1 MQSDSSTH
9 LPKED
14 LLVSHNEDDS
24 EVEGEIDEAE
34 EDIEHLLNKFEEPK
48 SAADSESINSTLRLM
63 LTLTLPQ
70 TQPRIVDF

>member
-34 EDIEHLLNKFEEPK
+34 EDIE
-48 SAADSESINSTLRLM
+48 SI
-63 LTLTLPQ
+63 
-70 TQPRIVDF
+70 